1 MKILVILLLSITYS
15 IPLTGCTSSTAGTA
29 QTDTES
35 SSQTSKYSSVQL
47 SKLSSNA
54 IEQYSSNITAKPTDV
69 DQSVLNARFSDHVT
83 SCTIPVEAQEESIDS
98 PNRVVG
104 DGTPESCSADAFIKA
119 VSLGGVIVF
128 DCGSEAHTIELTEP
142 AKVVNDAS
150 PEVIID
156 GGGLITLSGSGTSRI
171 LYMNTCDPEQ
181 VWTTA
186 HCQNQDH
193 PQLTVQNLTFI
204 NGNARNESEYD
215 GGGAIWVR
223 GGRFKVV
230 NSQFFNNT
238 AQELGP
244 DVGGGAIRVFSQFE
258 NKPVYV
264 VNSLFGGADS
274 LANYASNGGALSS
287 IGVSWTIINSFFSHN
302 YVTGN
307 GGNPAQEGT
316 PGGGSGGAIYNDGQ
330 TMTLTLCGSEI
341 TNNSVIAFGS
351 GIFFVSNDHSGNIV
365 LENSHLH
372 NNTGGSWYAHPGI
385 SMHSDTPVDIV
396 NSMLS
401 D

>member
-1 MKILVILLLSITYS
+1 MKLLVSLLLSITYG
-15 IPLTGCTSSTAGTA
+15 IALTGCTSSTAS
-29 QTDTES
+29 D
-35 SSQTSKYSSVQL
+35 
-47 SKLSSNA
+47 
-54 IEQYSSNITAKPTDV
+54 
-69 DQSVLNARFSDHVT
+69 DQKEPPSTIIINPIDAYQKTLNDRFSEQVT
-83 SCTIPVEAQEESIDS
+83 TCTIPEEAQEEPIDS
-98 PNRVVG
+98 PDRVVG
-104 DGTPESCSADAFIKA
+104 EGTPESCTAEAFIEA
-119 VSLGGVIVF
+119 VSQGGVIVF
-128 DCGSEAHTIELTEP
+128 DCGSAPHTIELTEP

-156 GGGLITLSGSGTSRI
+156 GGELITLSGSGTSRI
-171 LYMNTCDPEQ
+171 LYMNTCDPNQ

-193 PQLTVQNLTFI
+193 PRLTVQNLAFI
-204 NGNARNESEYD
+204 NGNARNENEYD

-223 GGRFKVV
+223 GGRLKVV

-238 AQELGP
+238 AQQLGP
-244 DVGGGAIRVFSQFE
+244 DVGGGAIRVLSQFE
-258 NKPVYV
+258 DKPVYV

-274 LANYASNGGALSS
+274 LGNYASNGGALSS

-302 YVTGN
+302 YGTGN

-341 TNNSVIAFGS
+341 TNNNVIAFGS

-365 LENSHLH
+365 LENSHVH
-372 NNTGGSWYAHPGI
+372 NNTGGSWYTYPGI
-385 SMHSDTPVDIV
+385 SMHSDTPVDIL
-396 NSMLS
+396 NSLLS